1 MAEKGDGENL
11 LAVILDINPSQASF
25 LGQNPTR
32 FTQWV
37 DGALAFLNS
46 HLCLNGGNEAALVS
60 AGSNSC
66 TFLYPRQSEELEK
79 LPEAVDGQ
87 FEGFR
92 KVNLTFSTFISL
104 IAEEV
109 GINVEGGIFWKK
121 LVHNC
126 NKREEEGG
134 KI

>member
-1 MAEKGDGENL
+1 MKHHKNQNIMAEKGDGENL

-25 LGQNPTR
+25 LGQNPAR

-46 HLCLNGGNEAALVS
+46 HLCLNGSNEAALVS

-92 KVNLTFSTFISL
+92 KVKLTFSIHDLIIKKIFI
-104 IAEEV
+104 
-109 GINVEGGIFWKK
+109 K
-121 LVHNC
+121 LCTN
-126 NKREEEGG
+126 
-134 KI
+134 IID

>member
-1 MAEKGDGENL
+1 MAENDAENL

-25 LGQNPTR
+25 LGQNPAR

-46 HLCLNGGNEAALVS
+46 HLCLSGGNEAALIS
-60 AGSNSC
+60 ASSTTC
-66 TFLYPRQSEELEK
+66 TFLYPRQSEEIEQ

-92 KVNLTFSTFISL
+92 KVKMFITL
-104 IAEEV
+104 
-109 GINVEGGIFWKK
+109 FD
-121 LVHNC
+121 
-126 NKREEEGG
+126 
-134 KI
+134 

>member
-1 MAEKGDGENL
+1 MAEKEDPENL

-25 LGQNPTR
+25 LGQNPAR
-32 FTQWV
+32 FKQWV

-46 HLCLNGGNEAALVS
+46 HLCLNGSNEAALIS

-66 TFLYPRQSEELEK
+66 NFLYPRQSEEMEQ

-92 KVNLTFSTFISL
+92 KVRHASTKTDSL
-104 IAEEV
+104 
-109 GINVEGGIFWKK
+109 
-121 LVHNC
+121 
-126 NKREEEGG
+126 
-134 KI
+134 